1 MRQRVEMVKVR
12 EGQGRV
18 PVDTGVKA
26 QPSQDEVYLHLAQC
40 SHLWLPLVMCS
51 GCPLCVGVG
60 AQTEGIQKLPRGAAS
75 SR

>member
-12 EGQGRV
+12 EGDVGEELRQGHV

-26 QPSQDEVYLHLAQC
+26 EPSQDEVYLHLAQC

-51 GCPLCVGVG
+51 GCPLWG
-60 AQTEGIQKLPRGAAS
+60 A
-75 SR
+75 